1 MAMHLS
7 SRKQQLGCISDFV
20 RIPDYIVVGIDV
32 SILSPPEWKNPHDR
46 PIGKVGAIEFG
57 ET

>member
-1 MAMHLS
+1 MHLS